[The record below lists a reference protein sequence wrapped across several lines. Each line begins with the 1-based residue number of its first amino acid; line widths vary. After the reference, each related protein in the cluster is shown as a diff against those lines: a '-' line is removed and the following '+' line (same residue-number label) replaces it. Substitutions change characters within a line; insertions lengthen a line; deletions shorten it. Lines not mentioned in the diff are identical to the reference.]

1 MIPTWAVFV
10 IVVAIVLVYFLLSNT
25 ARQRRLE
32 SVGGDFEKIPDFHA
46 NQVFT
51 DVKGET
57 AIGFDDRARRIA
69 VARKRTQPRTRVYSF
84 AHIVSAEVVQNG
96 VVVARVVKEGDPG
109 ERPTGDETAE
119 GSPPGE
125 EPGGLF
131 GSTSR
136 PAPGAAPELR
146 PLPGQLTA
154 LAVRVTFREESDPG
168 VLVRFHVGK
177 GVDVRSVA
185 GEGALARAQTCLG
198 ALDVAMKRAGVPPRP
213 AISGSGLGP
222 RV

>member
-10 IVVAIVLVYFLLSNT
+10 IVVVIVLVYFLLSNT

-32 SVGGDFEKIPDFHA
+32 SVGGDFASIPDFHA

-69 VARKRTQPRTRVYSF
+69 VGRKRTQPRTQVYSF

-96 VVVARVVKEGDPG
+96 VVVARVASESGLG
-109 ERPTGDETAE
+109 ESPAGDETTE

-125 EPGGLF
+125 EPGSLF

-154 LAVRVTFREESDPG
+154 LAVRVALREGADRG
-168 VLVRFHVGK
+168 VLVRFYEGK

-198 ALDVAMKRAGVPPRP
+198 ALDIAMKRAGMPPRP
-213 AISGSGLGP
+213 ATSVSGLGP
-222 RV
+222 RT